1 MKELIKSKSID
12 ALATFIGS
20 FIGMYIYNKTLPH
33 IESLLNSMEFGEGTI
48 SNILGVMFSFFI
60 SAGFMFVLFLFLVI
74 RSLSSTLG
82 RPMIRVDFFDIKGK
96 NTYDLDFRES
106 PQESQY
112 LNISF
117 MAKFSAIQLWFLR
130 DILRAKIFIMVNPK
144 MCAFE
149 LAEGFVAN
157 SEDYSSRG
165 QSLYFDIF
173 SKYSPSDKVK
183 AINTEVNLLLV
194 HSAEGEIKFGLDLSD
209 SCLFVKH
216 TCMHYCKFEIKDF
229 SIKG

>member
-82 RPMIRVDFFDIKGK
+82 RPMIRVDFFDFKG
-96 NTYDLDFRES
+96 
-106 PQESQY
+106 
-112 LNISF
+112 
-117 MAKFSAIQLWFLR
+117 
-130 DILRAKIFIMVNPK
+130 
-144 MCAFE
+144 
-149 LAEGFVAN
+149 
-157 SEDYSSRG
+157 
-165 QSLYFDIF
+165 
-173 SKYSPSDKVK
+173 
-183 AINTEVNLLLV
+183 
-194 HSAEGEIKFGLDLSD
+194 
-209 SCLFVKH
+209 
-216 TCMHYCKFEIKDF
+216 
-229 SIKG
+229 